1 MQLGKYFK
9 ERSHKRYLRKR
20 FLFHVLLKFHFSLFC
35 FFTCAAFADAA
46 IPCFEPVRDKIAPRY
61 SKQPIVEEIQ
71 GILLIPNQD
80 YVGYCNTKHICGLEV
95 HDVCVPGG
103 LECLQEELE
112 PYFMGQPL
120 SEKLLSFLKEQIVLY
135 YRDHDR
141 PVVAVYVPEQEILNG
156 VIQIVVMEGCVG
168 QIACSGN
175 RWFPSL
181 NYEIF
186 LRLGPGNAITADT
199 LLTDVAWLN
208 RNPFRDVDVVFTPG
222 CDPGT
227 TNIELVIC
235 DRCPLQVYGGIDNT
249 GTDASAT
256 LRYYVGAT
264 WGNAFWLD
272 QILTYQY
279 TTSKDFKEFQS
290 HTAHWTI
297 PLLWKHLLIAYGG
310 YSVVDPELTDINSDG
325 EFFQGSLR
333 YVVPLGVNY
342 DGKIQEWTLGFDFK
356 NYNSNAIFVGDEDFL
371 IVDDTINLSQFMT
384 SYTFACETCCQ
395 RFSFNVD
402 LYASPGKILPN
413 QSNIRY
419 DPFSPHAKVKY
430 IYGKMTVGEVYYL
443 PKRFS
448 FSVLGRLQLASQNLL
463 PSERFGIGGYD
474 TVRGYREREF
484 LADNALVLN
493 AELRTPPVSL
503 FNLFGFCSCSDDFH
517 FLAFFDYALAALHN
531 RNPSFDNIAFIGSEI
546 PKTEWFMS
554 FGPGLRYVVNRYLS
568 ARLDWGIRLHH
579 SIFSDSSRSRWHG
592 GLVLSY

>member
-1 MQLGKYFK
+1 MGKYFK
-9 ERSHKRYLRKR
+9 ERDHSRKGSLRKHS
-20 FLFHVLLKFHFSLFC
+20 FLFHLHISLF
-35 FFTCAAFADAA
+35 FFLTCAVFADAIEA
-46 IPCFEPVRDKIAPRY
+46 EPCFTPAREKTAPRY

-71 GILLIPNQD
+71 GILLIPHQD
-80 YVGYCNTKHICGLEV
+80 YVYYSNTKHICGLEV

-103 LECLQEELE
+103 LECLREELE

-120 SEKLLSFLKEQIVLY
+120 TENLLSCLKEQIVLY

-156 VIQIVVMEGCVG
+156 VVQIVVMEGCVG

-186 LRLGPGNAITADT
+186 FRLGPGNAITADT

-208 RNPFRDVDVVFTPG
+208 RNPFRDVDVIFTPG

-249 GTDASAT
+249 GTDVGGT

-297 PLLWKHLLIAYGG
+297 PLFWKHFLIAYGG
-310 YSVVDPELTDINSDG
+310 YSVVDPDLTDITSDG
-325 EFFQGSLR
+325 KFVQASLR
-333 YVVPLGVNY
+333 YMVPFGKNY

-356 NYNSNAIFVGDEDFL
+356 NYNSNALFIGDEDFI
-371 IVDDTINLSQFMT
+371 IVNDTINLSQFMT
-384 SYTFACETCCQ
+384 SYAFACETNCQ

-402 LYASPGKILPN
+402 FYYSPGKLLPN
-413 QSNIRY
+413 QSNTRY
-419 DPFSPHAKVKY
+419 DPFSPHAKVDY

-443 PKRFS
+443 PWRFS
-448 FSVLGRLQLASQNLL
+448 FSALARLQLASQNLL

-493 AELRTPPVSL
+493 AEFRTPSVSL
-503 FNLFGFCSCSDDFH
+503 LNLMGFCTCSDELR

-531 RNPSFDNIAFIGSEI
+531 RNPSLEGVAFVGSAI